1 MDADRCVI
9 FHCMVGEDTIS
20 ICMFKYLIALGLAV
34 SLTASHA
41 QKPVET
47 NKKIVCFPVNVL
59 LKDLKEKYGEEP
71 MVIGVTSNMNE
82 VAMGLY
88 INKETGSYTVIE
100 LDAEAACVISV
111 GKDVRYRFPKLGT
124 ML

>member
-1 MDADRCVI
+1 M
-9 FHCMVGEDTIS
+9 S
-20 ICMFKYLIALGLAV
+20 KYLIALSLA
-34 SLTASHA
+34 LTCAASYA

-59 LKDLKEKYGEEP
+59 LKDLKDKHGEEP
-71 MVIGVTSNMNE
+71 MVLGVTSNMKD
-82 VAMGLY
+82 VAIGVY

-100 LDAEAACVISV
+100 FDSQAACVISV
-111 GKDVRYRFPKLGT
+111 GTDVRYRFPKTGT